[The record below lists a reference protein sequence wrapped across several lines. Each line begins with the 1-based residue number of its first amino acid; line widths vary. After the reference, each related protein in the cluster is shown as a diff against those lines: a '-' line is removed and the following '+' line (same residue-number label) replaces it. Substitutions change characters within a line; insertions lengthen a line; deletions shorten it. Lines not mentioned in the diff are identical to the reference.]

1 MEKHYKV
8 SDQTRRAMCAALR
21 GLMAEKP
28 LEKITI
34 TEIMDACG
42 MRRQH
47 FYYYF
52 SDIYELVFWMFDEEA
67 VSLLRRQESLLL
79 WQEGLLQL
87 FEYLSENR
95 AVCLCALNS
104 LGRGYLKRFFET
116 DISAIASNVVRHV
129 VREHQFP
136 SNDASEE
143 LIARF
148 LAIAMAG
155 IIESWLRGE
164 LQQTPEELIRM
175 FDVMFQDYIRG
186 VTLRLKSGASADEEK
201 GRSEP

>member
-1 MEKHYKV
+1 MEKRYKV
-8 SDQTRRAMCAALR
+8 SDQTRRAICAALR
-21 GLMAEKP
+21 ELMAQKP

-34 TEIMDACG
+34 SEIMDACG

-52 SDIYELVFWMFDEEA
+52 SDIYDLVCWMFEEEA
-67 VSLLRRQESLLL
+67 VSLLRRQDDLLL

-87 FEYLSENR
+87 FEYLAENR
-95 AVCLCALNS
+95 AVCLCALES

-116 DISAIASNVVRHV
+116 DINGIVSRVVRHV
-129 VREHQFP
+129 VQAHGFP
-136 SNDASEE
+136 ENPAEE
-143 LIARF
+143 DMIARF

-164 LQQTPEELIRM
+164 LRQTPEELIRM

-186 VTLRLKSGASADEEK
+186 VTLRLKGASPEDGK
-201 GRSEP
+201 GRNGA